1 MKSKSY
7 IAAALAVAALSLCMS
22 SARADKKADEAKKEQ
37 ARVFYAEGTK
47 AYNLGNFELAIKNYK
62 DAYNTLPEPVFL
74 YNIAQ
79 AYRLAGDFN
88 QALFFYKSFMRNMP
102 TAPNLAEVERRVAE
116 MEAALAQQKSAASKP
131 PNDTVGPGESP
142 RGSEPEPSPSPSAA
156 PTPSPSPAPSD
167 VKIPSPAAA
176 AGTLPADTSPSDG
189 PTDSGGKGKPIYKK
203 WWFWAGIGAVAVGT
217 VAIVAV
223 SSGGGGDEAPD
234 SHFGSYK
241 IY

>member
-1 MKSKSY
+1 MKSKSFVT
-7 IAAALAVAALSLCMS
+7 AVLAVAALSLCMS

-62 DAYNTLPEPVFL
+62 DAYNALPEPVFL

-102 TAPNLAEVERRVAE
+102 TAPNIAEVERRVAE
-116 MEAALAQQKSAASKP
+116 MEAALEQQKSASSKP

-142 RGSEPEPSPSPSAA
+142 RGSDPA
-156 PTPSPSPAPSD
+156 PAPSPAPSPAG
-167 VKIPSPAAA
+167 VKIPSPAVA
-176 AGTLPADTSPSDG
+176 AGTVPADTSPSDG
-189 PTDSGGKGKPIYKK
+189 PTDSGGGSKPIYKK